1 MKQKIIYCSV
11 ALAAVFFIANSCTKK
26 ETETTAIDNPE
37 VVLPA
42 SDSLIQSDAAILS
55 DDSATVK
62 TAVGVQ
68 DEEQNAMKK
77 ENADAEK
84 LKEAKEE
91 KK

>member
-11 ALAAVFFIANSCTKK
+11 ALAAVFFITNSCTKK
-26 ETETTAIDNPE
+26 ETETTAIENPE

-55 DDSATVK
+55 DDSAKVK

-68 DEEQNAMKK
+68 DEEQNAMNK